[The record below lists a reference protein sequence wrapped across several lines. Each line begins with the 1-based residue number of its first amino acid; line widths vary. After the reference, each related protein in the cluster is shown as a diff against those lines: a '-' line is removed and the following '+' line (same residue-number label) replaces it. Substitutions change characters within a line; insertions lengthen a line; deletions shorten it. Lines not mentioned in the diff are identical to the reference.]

1 MTKATASKPSKVPTG
16 ISGLDDVLKGGFP
29 ARRLYLL
36 QGEPGAGKTT
46 LALQFL
52 LTGVRAGEKVLYIS
66 LSETRDEVEEVA
78 TSHGWSLEGVEI
90 IELSAIE
97 KQLSAQSQNTLFHAS
112 EVELTETTRLLLTA
126 VERTRPTRVAFDSLS
141 ELRLLSGTSLRYRR
155 QILSFKQYLAGQNCT
170 TLLLDDLSVDGMDSH
185 VLSLA
190 HGVVALEQ
198 LAPEYGSERR
208 RLSIKKVRGTT
219 YRGGY
224 HDYVIE
230 KGGIT
235 VFPRLVAAEHHR
247 NFPNEN
253 VPCGVEGIDVLL
265 GGGLARGTSTLFTGP
280 PGSGKS
286 SIGLTFAVSAAK
298 RGEKVAIYTF
308 DESLPILFA
317 RARGLGLELDRMVD
331 EGIVSVLQVDP
342 AELSPGQLSSH
353 IRHAV
358 EEDGAKFIY
367 IDSLNGYL
375 HSMSEERNLN
385 LQLHELLTY
394 LNQLGIVTM
403 LVITP
408 HGLLGNM
415 QTPIDVTYLADTVVA
430 LRFFEHDGGVHKAL
444 SVIKKRT
451 GEHENTIR
459 ELKLSAAGISVG
471 PPLRHLRGVLG
482 GVPVSAG
489 SGVLAEAP
497 LPPGHDQD

>member
-1 MTKATASKPSKVPTG
+1 MKVATG
-16 ISGLDDVLKGGFP
+16 IPGFDDVLKGGLP
-29 ARRLYLL
+29 RRRLYLL
-36 QGEPGAGKTT
+36 QGAPGAGKTT
-46 LALQFL
+46 LAIQFL
-52 LTGVRAGEKVLYIS
+52 LTGAKAGEKVLYIS

-78 TSHGWSLEGVEI
+78 ASHGWSLEGVEI
-90 IELSAIE
+90 VELSAIE
-97 KQLSAQSQNTLFHAS
+97 QQLSVQSQNTLFHAS
-112 EVELTETTRLLLTA
+112 EIELTETTRMLLDA
-126 VERTRPTRVAFDSLS
+126 VERIKPTRVAFDSLS
-141 ELRLLSGTSLRYRR
+141 ELRLLSGTPLRYRR
-155 QILSFKQYLAGQNCT
+155 QILSFKQFLSGRNCT

-190 HGVVALEQ
+190 HGVFVLEQ
-198 LAPEYGSERR
+198 LAPEYGAERR
-208 RLSIKKVRGTT
+208 RLSVQKVRGTT
-219 YRGGY
+219 YRGGC

-230 KGGIT
+230 TGGIS

-247 NFPNEN
+247 NFPNED
-253 VPCGVEGIDVLL
+253 VTSGIEGLDVLL
-265 GGGLARGTSTLFTGP
+265 GGGLARGTSTLFSGP

-286 SIGLTFAVSAAK
+286 SIALTFAVTAAQ

-317 RARGLGLELDRMVD
+317 RAKGLGLPLDRLVD
-331 EGIVSVLQVDP
+331 EGSVSVLQVDP
-342 AELSPGQLSSH
+342 AELSPGELSFR
-353 IRHAV
+353 IRAAV
-358 EEDGAKFIY
+358 EQEGAKFIL

-375 HSMSEERNLN
+375 HCMAEERNLN

-430 LRFFEHDGGVHKAL
+430 LRFFEKDGAVHKAL

-451 GEHENTIR
+451 GHHENTIR
-459 ELKLSAAGISVG
+459 EMKINSAGISVG
-471 PPLRHLRGVLG
+471 PPLTHLRGVLG
-482 GVPVSAG
+482 GTPVEAG
-489 SGVLAEAP
+489 AGVLQERD
-497 LPPGHDQD
+497 LPPINDAG

>member
-1 MTKATASKPSKVPTG
+1 MNKSASPGQSKVATG
-16 ISGLDDVLKGGFP
+16 IPGLDDVLKGGLP
-29 ARRLYLL
+29 PRRLYLL
-36 QGEPGAGKTT
+36 QGAPGAGKTT

-52 LTGVRAGEKVLYIS
+52 LTGARAGEKVLYIS

-78 TSHGWSLEGVEI
+78 ASHGWSLDGVEI
-90 IELSAIE
+90 VELSAIE
-97 KQLSAQSQNTLFHAS
+97 QQLAAKSQNTLFHAS
-112 EVELTETTRLLLTA
+112 EIELTETTKLLLDA
-126 VERTRPTRVAFDSLS
+126 VERIQPTRVAFDSLS

-190 HGVVALEQ
+190 HGVLVLEQ
-198 LAPEYGSERR
+198 LAPEYGAERR
-208 RLSIKKVRGTT
+208 RLSVRKVRGTT

-224 HDYVIE
+224 HDYVINT
-230 KGGIT
+230 GGIG

-247 NFPNEN
+247 HFLNEN
-253 VPCGVEGIDVLL
+253 VASGIEGVDVLL
-265 GGGLARGTSTLFTGP
+265 GGGLGRGTSTLFTGP

-286 SIGLTFAVSAAK
+286 SLALTFAVAAAQ

-317 RARGLGLELDRMVD
+317 RAKGLGLPLAQLVD
-331 EGIVSVLQVDP
+331 DGFVQVLQVDP
-342 AELSPGQLSSH
+342 AELSPGELSFQIQS
-353 IRHAV
+353 AV
-358 EEDGAKFIY
+358 EKHGAKFVL

-375 HSMSEERNLN
+375 HSMAEERNLN

-415 QTPIDVTYLADTVVA
+415 QTPIDVTYIADTVVA
-430 LRFFEHDGGVHKAL
+430 LRFFEASGSVHKAV

-451 GEHENTIR
+451 GHHETTIH
-459 ELKLSAAGISVG
+459 EMKISSSGISVG
-471 PPLRHLRGVLG
+471 TALRHLRGVLG
-482 GVPVSAG
+482 GTPVEAG
-489 SGVLAEAP
+489 VGVLGEQ
-497 LPPGHDQD
+497 PPNVHDDD

>member
-1 MTKATASKPSKVPTG
+1 MSKKSAVDHAKVATG
-16 ISGLDDVLKGGFP
+16 IPGLDDILKGGLP
-29 ARRLYLL
+29 PRRLYLL
-36 QGEPGAGKTT
+36 QGAPGAGKTT

-52 LTGVRAGEKVLYIS
+52 LTGARAGEKVLYIS

-78 TSHGWSLEGVEI
+78 LSHGWSLDGIEI
-90 IELSAIE
+90 VELSAIE
-97 KQLSAQSQNTLFHAS
+97 QQLEAQAQNTLFHAS
-112 EVELTETTRLLLTA
+112 EVELTETTRLLLDA
-126 VERTRPTRVAFDSLS
+126 VERIKPTRVAFDSLS
-141 ELRLLSGTSLRYRR
+141 ELRLLSQTPLRYRR
-155 QILSFKQYLAGQNCT
+155 QILAFKQFLAGRKCT
-170 TLLLDDLSVDGMDSH
+170 TLLLDDLSIDGMDSH

-190 HGVVALEQ
+190 HGVLVLEQ
-198 LAPEYGSERR
+198 LAPEYGAERR
-208 RLSIKKVRGTT
+208 RLSVQKVRGTT

-230 KGGIT
+230 KGGIAA
-235 VFPRLVAAEHHR
+235 FPRLIAAEHHR

-253 VPCGVEGIDVLL
+253 VTSGIKGLDGLL

-286 SIGLTFAVSAAK
+286 SIGLTFAVAAAK

-317 RARGLGLELDRMVD
+317 RAKGLGLGLDKLVD
-331 EGIVSVLQVDP
+331 QGLVSVLQVDP
-342 AELSPGQLSSH
+342 AELSPGQLSSR
-353 IRHAV
+353 IRTAV
-358 EEDGAKFIY
+358 EVDGAKFIY

-375 HSMSEERNLN
+375 HSMAEERNLN

-430 LRFFEHDGGVHKAL
+430 LRFFELKGAVHKAV

-451 GEHENTIR
+451 GGHENTIR
-459 ELKLSAAGISVG
+459 ELKISAAGISVG
-471 PPLRHLRGVLG
+471 APLNKLRGVLG
-482 GVPVSAG
+482 GTPVSAEG
-489 SGVLAEAP
+489 GTLKEHEPDAP
-497 LPPGHDQD
+497 DSD

>member
-1 MTKATASKPSKVPTG
+1 MSKKPPAEKVKVATG
-16 ISGLDDVLKGGFP
+16 IPGLDDILKGGLP
-29 ARRLYLL
+29 QRRLYLL
-36 QGEPGAGKTT
+36 QGAPGAGKTT

-52 LTGVRAGEKVLYIS
+52 ITGARAGEKVLYIS

-78 TSHGWSLEGVEI
+78 ASHGWSLDGIEI
-90 IELSAIE
+90 VELSAIE
-97 KQLSAQSQNTLFHAS
+97 QQLAAQSQNTLFHAS
-112 EVELTETTRLLLTA
+112 EIELNETTRLLLDA
-126 VERTRPTRVAFDSLS
+126 VERIKPTRVAFDSLS
-141 ELRLLSGTSLRYRR
+141 ELRLLSQTPLRYRR
-155 QILSFKQYLAGQNCT
+155 QILSFKQYLAGRHCT
-170 TLLLDDLSVDGMDSH
+170 TFLLDDLSVDGMDSH

-190 HGVVALEQ
+190 HGVIVLEQ
-198 LAPEYGSERR
+198 LAPEYGAERR
-208 RLSIKKVRGTT
+208 RLSVQKVRGTT

-224 HDYVIE
+224 HDYVIST
-230 KGGIT
+230 GGI
-235 VFPRLVAAEHHR
+235 VAFPRLIAAEHHR

-253 VPCGVEGIDVLL
+253 VTSGVAGLDELL
-265 GGGLARGTSTLFTGP
+265 GGGLARGTSTLFSGP

-286 SIGLTFAVSAAK
+286 SLGLTFAVAAAK

-317 RARGLGLELDRMVD
+317 RAKGLGLALEPLVD
-331 EGIVSVLQVDP
+331 EGLISVLQVDP
-342 AELSPGQLSSH
+342 AELSPGQLSFE
-353 IRHAV
+353 IRRAV
-358 EEDGAKFIY
+358 ETGAKFIY

-415 QTPIDVTYLADTVVA
+415 QTPIDVTYLADTVIA
-430 LRFFEHDGGVHKAL
+430 TRFFEHEGAVHKAL

-451 GEHENTIR
+451 GSHENTIR
-459 ELKLSAAGISVG
+459 KLTISASGISVG
-471 PPLRHLRGVLG
+471 RPLKHLRGVLG
-482 GVPVSAG
+482 GAPVSAG
-489 SGVLAEAP
+489 AGVLDGPEQGA
-497 LPPGHDQD
+497 HDEK

>member
-1 MTKATASKPSKVPTG
+1 VSQPASPGKSKVVTG
-16 ISGLDDVLKGGFP
+16 IRGLDDVLKGGLP
-29 ARRLYLL
+29 PRRVYLL
-36 QGEPGAGKTT
+36 QGAPGAGKTT

-52 LTGVRAGEKVLYIS
+52 LTGARAGEKVLYIS

-78 TSHGWSLEGVEI
+78 ASHGWSLEGIEI
-90 IELSAIE
+90 VELSAIE
-97 KQLSAQSQNTLFHAS
+97 EQLAAKSQNTLFHAS
-112 EVELTETTRLLLTA
+112 EIELTETTKLLLDA
-126 VERTRPTRVAFDSLS
+126 VERIKPTRVAFDSLS
-141 ELRLLSGTSLRYRR
+141 ELRLLSGSSLRYRR

-170 TLLLDDLSVDGMDSH
+170 TLLLDDLSVDGSDSH

-190 HGVVALEQ
+190 HGVIVLEQ
-198 LAPEYGSERR
+198 LAPEYGAERR
-208 RLSIKKVRGTT
+208 RLSVQKVRGST

-230 KGGIT
+230 MGGIA

-253 VPCGVEGIDVLL
+253 VVSGIDGVDALL
-265 GGGLARGTSTLFTGP
+265 GGGLGRGTSTLFSGP

-286 SIGLTFAVSAAK
+286 NLALVFAVAAAR

-317 RARGLGLELDRMVD
+317 RAKGLGLQLDRLVD
-331 EGIVSVLQVDP
+331 EGRISVLQVDP
-342 AELSPGQLSSH
+342 AELSPGELSFE
-353 IRHAV
+353 IQRAV
-358 EEDGAKFIY
+358 EAHGAKFVL

-375 HSMSEERNLN
+375 HCMAEERNLN

-408 HGLLGNM
+408 NGLLGTM

-430 LRFFEHDGGVHKAL
+430 LRFFEADGSVHKAV

-451 GEHENTIR
+451 GPHETTIHEMR
-459 ELKLSAAGISVG
+459 VSSTGVSVG
-471 PPLRHLRGVLG
+471 PALKHLRGVLG
-482 GVPVSAG
+482 GTPVQSGA
-489 SGVLAEAP
+489 GVLEERR
-497 LPPGHDQD
+497 LVNDD

>member
-1 MTKATASKPSKVPTG
+1 MSKSQSPGNSKVVTG
-16 ISGLDDVLKGGFP
+16 IPGFDDILKGGLP
-29 ARRLYLL
+29 PRRLYLL
-36 QGEPGAGKTT
+36 QGAPGAGKTT
-46 LALQFL
+46 MALQFL
-52 LTGVRAGEKVLYIS
+52 LTGARAGEKVLYIS

-78 TSHGWSLEGVEI
+78 ASHGWSLEGVEI
-90 IELSAIE
+90 VELSAIE
-97 KQLSAQSQNTLFHAS
+97 QQLAANSQNTLFHAS
-112 EVELTETTRLLLTA
+112 EIELTETTKLLLDA
-126 VERTRPTRVAFDSLS
+126 VEQIKPTRVAFDSLS

-170 TLLLDDLSVDGMDSH
+170 TLLLDDLSVDGLDSH

-190 HGVVALEQ
+190 HGVFVLEQ
-198 LAPEYGSERR
+198 LAPEYGAERR
-208 RLSIKKVRGTT
+208 RLSVQKVRGTT

-230 KGGIT
+230 TGGIA

-247 NFPNEN
+247 NFTDEN
-253 VPCGVEGIDVLL
+253 VSSGIEEVDVLL

-286 SIGLTFAVSAAK
+286 SLALTFAMAAAK
-298 RGEKVAIYTF
+298 RGEKVALYTF

-317 RARGLGLELDRMVD
+317 RAKGLGLELARLVD
-331 EGIVSVLQVDP
+331 EGFVSVQQVDP
-342 AELSPGQLSSH
+342 AELSPGELSFQIQS
-353 IRHAV
+353 AV
-358 EEDGAKFIY
+358 ETNGAKFVL
-367 IDSLNGYL
+367 IDSVNGYL
-375 HSMSEERNLN
+375 HSMAEERNLN

-430 LRFFEHDGGVHKAL
+430 MRFFEADGSVHKAL

-451 GEHENTIR
+451 GRHENTIH
-459 ELKLSAAGISVG
+459 EMKISSSGISVG
-471 PPLRHLRGVLG
+471 PALKHLHGVLG
-482 GVPVSAG
+482 GTPVQAG
-489 SGVLAEAP
+489 AGVLGARQP
-497 LPPGHDQD
+497 SVHDDD

>member
-1 MTKATASKPSKVPTG
+1 MSTPAVPDRTKVATG
-16 ISGLDDVLKGGFP
+16 IPGLDDILKGGLP
-29 ARRLYLL
+29 PRRLYLL

-52 LTGVRAGEKVLYIS
+52 LAGARAGEKALYIS

-78 TSHGWSLEGVEI
+78 ASHGWALEGIEI
-90 IELSAIE
+90 VELSAIE
-97 KQLSAQSQNTLFHAS
+97 QQLTAQAQNTLFHAA
-112 EVELTETTRLLLTA
+112 EIELTETTRLLLDA
-126 VERTRPTRVAFDSLS
+126 VERVKPTRVAFDSLS
-141 ELRLLSGTSLRYRR
+141 ELRLLSGTALRYRR
-155 QILSFKQYLAGQNCT
+155 QILSFKQYLSGHNCT

-190 HGVVALEQ
+190 HGVIILEQ
-198 LAPEYGSERR
+198 LAPEYGAERR
-208 RLSIKKVRGTT
+208 RLSVRKVRGTT

-230 KGGIT
+230 TGGIA

-247 NFPNEN
+247 NFPNED
-253 VPCGVEGIDVLL
+253 VPSGIEGIDVLL
-265 GGGLARGTSTLFTGP
+265 GGGLGRGTSTLFTGP

-286 SIGLTFAVSAAK
+286 SLALTFAVAAAG

-317 RARGLGLELDRMVD
+317 RAKGLGLELDRLVD
-331 EGIVSVLQVDP
+331 KGTVAVQQVDP
-342 AELSPGQLSSH
+342 AELSPGELSFR
-353 IRHAV
+353 IRTAV
-358 EEDGAKFIY
+358 EADGVKFVL

-375 HSMSEERNLN
+375 HSMAEERNLN

-430 LRFFEHDGGVHKAL
+430 LRFFEANGEVRKAL

-459 ELKLSAAGISVG
+459 EMTVGSSGITVG
-471 PPLRHLRGVLG
+471 PALRHLRGVLG
-482 GVPVSAG
+482 GTPVTAG
-489 SGVLAEAP
+489 AILEEQSSGA
-497 LPPGHDQD
+497 HDKG

>member
-1 MTKATASKPSKVPTG
+1 MSKPAPTG
-16 ISGLDDVLKGGFP
+16 TSKIATGIPGFDDILKGGLP
-29 ARRLYLL
+29 PRRMYLL
-36 QGEPGAGKTT
+36 QGQPGAGKTT

-52 LTGVRAGEKVLYIS
+52 LAGAAAGEKVLYIS

-78 TSHGWSLEGVEI
+78 ASHGWPLDGIEI
-90 IELSAIE
+90 VELSAIE

-112 EVELTETTRLLLTA
+112 EIELTETTKLLLDA
-126 VERTRPTRVAFDSLS
+126 VERIKPTRVAFDSLS

-155 QILSFKQYLAGQNCT
+155 QILSFKQYLAGHNCT

-190 HGVVALEQ
+190 HGVFILEQ
-198 LAPEYGSERR
+198 LAPEYGAERR
-208 RLSIKKVRGTT
+208 RLSVQKVRGTT
-219 YRGGY
+219 YSGGY
-224 HDYVIE
+224 HDYVIST
-230 KGGIT
+230 GGI
-235 VFPRLVAAEHHR
+235 VIFPRLVAAEHHR
-247 NFPNEN
+247 NFSTEN
-253 VPCGVEGIDVLL
+253 VTSGIEGVDVLL
-265 GGGLARGTSTLFTGP
+265 GGGLGRGTSTLFTGP

-286 SIGLTFAVSAAK
+286 SLALTFAVVAAL

-317 RARGLGLELDRMVD
+317 RARSLGLPLGALVD
-331 EGIVSVLQVDP
+331 DGVVSVVQVDP
-342 AELSPGQLSSH
+342 AELSPGELSFKIQS
-353 IRHAV
+353 AV
-358 EEDGAKFIY
+358 EQDGAKFVL

-375 HSMSEERNLN
+375 HSMAEERNLN

-430 LRFFEHDGGVHKAL
+430 LRFFEADGSVHKAV

-451 GEHENTIR
+451 GHHETTIH
-459 ELKLSAAGISVG
+459 ELTVSSAGISVG
-471 PPLRHLRGVLG
+471 PALKHLRGVLG
-482 GVPVSAG
+482 GIP
-489 SGVLAEAP
+489 VLAASEVLQERP
-497 LPPGHDQD
+497 LRAHDRA